1 MEVLVLGAPAA
12 NANADVNTGEGAAPV
27 SDKDEG
33 VDVRTV
39 VQELKKVRCKVFSS
53 DWPSIRPE
61 ATSASG
67 LQRAVFPADLDCRV
81 TSVAV
86 AVDAEALDQL

>member
-1 MEVLVLGAPAA
+1 MEVLVLGAPASNFNTDA
-12 NANADVNTGEGAAPV
+12 NPSSGAV
-27 SDKDEG
+27 SGQEEG
-33 VDVRTV
+33 VDVRAV
-39 VQELKKVRCKVFSS
+39 VRELKKVRCKVFSS
-53 DWPSIRPE
+53 DWPSIRP
-61 ATSASG
+61 AAMSASG